1 MKQTNIPLNSVCINT
16 EKTKTSNRFHCL
28 IYKNGYF
35 CQYIIGSP
43 NGYKTA
49 DRRVIS
55 QLPVPLDQVLPKIAA
70 LFPLN

>member
-1 MKQTNIPLNSVCINT
+1 MDIFANIS
-16 EKTKTSNRFHCL
+16 R
-28 IYKNGYF
+28 
-35 CQYIIGSP
+35 
-43 NGYKTA
+43 YKTA